1 MRGDFQADGC
11 GRLHWRWMIRAI
23 ALIALASLVACNRTP
38 AKAPRAELH
47 VAAAANL
54 TRVLGELAGDYERRT
69 GVHIVPS
76 YGATTQLS
84 QQIENGAPFDVFMSA
99 DTQHVEEL
107 AAQGFAVAGTPAVY
121 GRGVLV
127 LWAPRRPD
135 VRKLDELAGPKNMVI
150 IVARPEL
157 APYGAASVQALK
169 NMGIWDKVA
178 KRVAYAP
185 SISVA
190 KQWADT
196 GNGDVAFTA
205 MSLILDEPGN
215 YFLIDPALYK
225 PIEQEVCVLKS
236 AAKPDIARAFE
247 QFVLGPGA
255 REIFRRYG
263 YGLPPQPAGKGTSAR

>member
-1 MRGDFQADGC
+1 MRR
-11 GRLHWRWMIRAI
+11 RLHWPWMTRV
-23 ALIALASLVACNRTP
+23 LPLFALASLIACSRTP
-38 AKAPRAELH
+38 DRAPEAELH

-54 TRVLGELAGDYERRT
+54 TRVLGELASVYERRAR
-69 GVHIVPS
+69 VRIVPS
-76 YGATTQLS
+76 YGATAQLN

-99 DTQHVEEL
+99 DMQHVDAL
-107 AAQGFAVAGTPAVY
+107 VRSGFAAPGTSAVY
-121 GRGVLV
+121 ARGMLV

-157 APYGAASVQALK
+157 APYGAASVEALK

-215 YFLIDPALYK
+215 YFLIDAGLYK
-225 PIEQEVCVLKS
+225 PIDQEMCVLKTTS
-236 AAKPDIARAFE
+236 KPDLARAFE
-247 QFVLGPGA
+247 QFVLGPDA
-255 REIFRRYG
+255 REILRRYG
-263 YGLPPQPAGKGTSAR
+263 YGLPPQGARQGNSAG